1 MITVLQS
8 SLKKQN
14 SKINFVSSSV
24 INIGL
29 EMMVF
34 REDKNYVCLFR
45 SSSTSIRLI
54 CSGNSITQI
63 LLCKRQ
69 PGCSVFT
76 SASKM
81 RIKTDVASII
91 TRYYLTRMITAPS
104 IDNRFT
110 GIDRRG
116 SEINDWVIPI
126 VVICRVARM
135 AE

>member
-63 LLCKRQ
+63 NKYN
-69 PGCSVFT
+69 
-76 SASKM
+76 KY
-81 RIKTDVASII
+81 K
-91 TRYYLTRMITAPS
+91 
-104 IDNRFT
+104 
-110 GIDRRG
+110 
-116 SEINDWVIPI
+116 
-126 VVICRVARM
+126 
-135 AE
+135 